1 MSRLRS
7 SGKLLYNQVRGVC
20 RGDPAAAEGACC
32 VVLRRSTTHDAAQ
45 HAGSDARDRRPLHRA
60 VRGYPKIPGAEKRH
74 ARRRLGRICAVAR
87 ACCTHSPACRA
98 RLCGQSALC
107 PPLLPPASPI
117 HPLPPSICAG
127 TRRHGTRSNQRHS
140 WQHGDQPLRVST
152 TVCRKHCVCQLLRV
166 ASTACLNRPVCSRFS
181 TRVSVCLQRP
191 PRPWGLPPGLRKGV
205 ESRSGDE
212 GLGEV
217 RQRSAFAVCIR
228 FLSYEH
234 MIPLHP
240 PPRPGMQN
248 RRCIQ
253 CTQTVHTTHRMYLGT
268 LMYAT

>member
-1 MSRLRS
+1 MLEIDGLCIVQCEAILRYLARKNDMLGADLAES
-7 SGKLLYNQVRGVC
+7 VRSH
-20 RGDPAAAEGACC
+20 E
-32 VVLRRSTTHDAAQ
+32 
-45 HAGSDARDRRPLHRA
+45 RA
-60 VRGYPKIPGAEKRH
+60 VRT
-74 ARRRLGRICAVAR
+74 RLPAVHVCAG
-87 ACCTHSPACRA
+87 RA
-98 RLCGQSALC
+98 RSVPLSYPLHLPYTPSLPLSAQ
-107 PPLLPPASPI
+107 A
-117 HPLPPSICAG
+117 
-127 TRRHGTRSNQRHS
+127 
-140 WQHGDQPLRVST
+140 RVDMVHAATNDIRGSM
-152 TVCRKHCVCQLLRV
+152 VINHCVCQLLRV

-217 RQRSAFAVCIR
+217 RQRSAFAVYIR